1 MHASGQVI
9 AYSLN
14 WSREPER
21 LTAALNAHL
30 AFDVSIRHTEIVST
44 DFEPRFSAV
53 RRRYAYS
60 ILVDPVRN
68 PLKER
73 TAWRVWPEPDFDRM
87 NRVAELFIGKR
98 DFGAFGRAPI
108 SGGHTVRTISM
119 AEWREIGAESVL
131 VLEADAFLYRM
142 VRRIVAANL
151 QVGWG
156 EKQPEDVE
164 HCLSDAAYK
173 WTGKLAPP
181 QGLSLEK
188 VYYEA

>member
-1 MHASGQVI
+1 MHASGQVV
-9 AYSLN
+9 AYALD

-30 AFDVSIRHTEIVST
+30 PADVAVRHTEVVPA
-44 DFEPRFSAV
+44 DFEPRFGAI
-53 RRRYAYS
+53 RRRYVYRV
-60 ILVDPVRN
+60 LVDPVRN

-73 TAWRVWPEPDFDRM
+73 TAWRVWPEPDFDRLSK
-87 NRVAELFIGKR
+87 VAELFVGKR

-108 SGGHTVRTISM
+108 SGGHTVRTISK
-119 AEWREIGAESVL
+119 AEWRHRGTESIL
-131 VLEADAFLYRM
+131 ILEADAFLYRM
-142 VRRIVAANL
+142 VRRIAGANL

-164 HCLSDAAYK
+164 HSLSDPAQK
-173 WTGKLAPP
+173 WVGKLAPAK
-181 QGLSLEK
+181 GLSLEE

>member
-30 AFDVSIRHTEIVST
+30 PFDVSIRHTQIVST
-44 DFEPRFSAV
+44 DFDPRFSAV

-87 NRVAELFIGKR
+87 NRVAEMFIGKR

-156 EKQPEDVE
+156 EKQSKQVE
-164 HCLSDAAYK
+164 HCLSDAAHK
-173 WTGKLAPP
+173 WAGKLAPP
-181 QGLSLEK
+181 QGLSLEQ
-188 VYYEA
+188 VYYEG